1 MNDLYLVVIDSND
14 TEQYDEIIHILRNNR
29 FTIKGTPKRGFMQV
43 TVFRINMECKTL
55 HISHYSQN
63 NHEYFRGFVW
73 NIITPKILKQILM
86 EQKNDT

>member
-29 FTIKGTPKRGFMQV
+29 FTIKGTPKRGF
-43 TVFRINMECKTL
+43 
-55 HISHYSQN
+55 
-63 NHEYFRGFVW
+63 VW

-86 EQKNDT
+86 ERKNEIQS